1 MEIPFFKNML
11 KDYPKFWEEYLS
23 HFENKQDL
31 NRYVIFDLEITGLD
45 VENDRILSI
54 SAIGANENTVLIS
67 DFIELFIEQ
76 SIFNPESVPYHGIL
90 KEGKEEKVV
99 EAEAI
104 IQFLNFIKNATLV
117 GHNIDSDIE
126 MINHALGRLNVGKLK
141 NQYMDINIMYQKL
154 KDLPEN
160 HYTSL
165 DELCDIYKIRKTE
178 RHTSSGDSYIMSL
191 IFLKL
196 KRKLGI

>member
-1 MEIPFFKNML
+1 
-11 KDYPKFWEEYLS
+11 
-23 HFENKQDL
+23 
-31 NRYVIFDLEITGLD
+31 
-45 VENDRILSI
+45 
-54 SAIGANENTVLIS
+54 
-67 DFIELFIEQ
+67 
-76 SIFNPESVPYHGIL
+76 
-90 KEGKEEKVV
+90 
-99 EAEAI
+99 
-104 IQFLNFIKNATLV
+104 
-117 GHNIDSDIE
+117 